1 MMVKKSTIQ
10 RSILGIGIILI
21 LTLTGVFNTFARE
34 MVIPEQL
41 SLNTVIIIGM
51 VGMLGY
57 AVAYP
62 LRQEKPL
69 VVMGNA
75 IVATLVLALVWIV
88 AVWFTTTVDTRF
100 VLQNLTGLNP
110 SPLTFGEA
118 VRFVPTET
126 DAVQLGGLATLIVF
140 CAMMG
145 AVSGFAV
152 LLPLRV
158 QQVLGIS
165 AVLTVVLSLVSSQIN
180 RIRTFPDAI
189 AFVIPFLVA
198 YEASWLLNRN
208 RVEKLPQW
216 ITMAIGFQIGAFV
229 AVVLLFLGNEDAFGR
244 GGSLRGIG
252 TAPQIIDMGM
262 RDLWWALILVL
273 GMAGVAG
280 ALAPKAERLA
290 HNVSLYFIAF
300 ITILGLL
307 NMAGRNLP
315 LHIPVLI
322 FILLVITVW
331 FAPPLGDR
339 ANRQFGELKRTDKWQ
354 GRFTFLLVLAGV
366 ILIAPQ
372 FMGVSLANNVNL
384 IILYAT
390 LGIGLNVMIG
400 YAGLLDLGF
409 VASIAIGAYTI
420 GILTG
425 PNILTCDGVAI
436 NPNLI
441 TLDEINALCTGR
453 IDFWGALP
461 IAVVLSAVTGML
473 LGVPV
478 LGLRGD
484 YLAIVTLGFGE
495 IVGRIIY
502 SDKFKPLVGG
512 AQGLSPIYPPKIFFP
527 QWESLL
533 PMPGMFDAV
542 NGSGVTI
549 LFGNAVSMFYLY
561 IFAFLLAIFVT
572 YRLSISRQGR
582 SWRALRADEDVAEA
596 MGIHTIRTK
605 LMAFGVSSAIGGLGG
620 AILVAQ
626 LQSVTPENY
635 KLAFS
640 INVLALVIIGG
651 MGSIPGVIL
660 GAVVLA
666 GLPELLRQLE
676 SYRLLAFGGLLVLV
690 MLVRPEGLLPPKP
703 PKLTEQA
710 RLLVH
715 PEPTGTD

>member
-1 MMVKKSTIQ
+1 MLTMIKKSTIQ
-10 RSILGIGIILI
+10 RTILGIGIILL
-21 LTLTGVFNTFARE
+21 LTLTGIFNTFANQ
-34 MVIPEQL
+34 MVVPEQL

-62 LRQEKPL
+62 LKQNKPL
-69 VVMGNA
+69 VIMGNA
-75 IVATLVLALVWIV
+75 IFGTLGLAVVWII
-88 AVWFTTTVDTRF
+88 AVWFTSTVDTRF

-110 SPLTFGEA
+110 SPLTFGET
-118 VRFVPTET
+118 VRFVATET
-126 DAVQLGGLATLIVF
+126 DAVQLGGLGMLVLF

-145 AVSGFAV
+145 AVAGFAV
-152 LLPLRV
+152 LLPMRL
-158 QQVLGIS
+158 QQIFGIS
-165 AVLTVVLSLVSSQIN
+165 AVLTVVFSLVSSQIG
-180 RIRTFPDAI
+180 RIITLPDAL
-189 AFVIPFLVA
+189 AFVIAFFVSYA
-198 YEASWLLNRN
+198 VSWLLNRG
-208 RVEKLPQW
+208 RELPNW
-216 ITMAIGFQIGAFV
+216 VAIVVGLVIGVGV
-229 AVVLLFLGNEDAFGR
+229 AVALLLIGNEEAFGR
-244 GGSLRGIG
+244 DGVLRGLG
-252 TAPQIIDMGM
+252 SRPQIIDMGV
-262 RDLWWALILVL
+262 RGLWWGLIAVL
-273 GMAGVAG
+273 GITGMAG
-280 ALAPKAERLA
+280 ALAPKAERLV
-290 HNVSLYFIAF
+290 HNMSIYFMAF
-300 ITILGLL
+300 MAVLGLL
-307 NMAGRNLP
+307 NTGGRSLP
-315 LHIPVLI
+315 LHIPLSIFAVL
-322 FILLVITVW
+322 VMTVTL
-331 FAPPLGDR
+331 APPLGDK
-339 ANRQFGELKRTDKWQ
+339 AEYVFRQLKRPDRRQ
-354 GRFTFLLVLAGV
+354 SRIVFLVALAGV
-366 ILIAPQ
+366 VLAAPQ

-441 TLDEINALCTGR
+441 TLEEINRICTGR

-527 QWESLL
+527 QWESPL
-533 PMPGMFDAV
+533 PMPSMFSSV
-542 NGSGVTI
+542 NGSGITI

-582 SWRALRADEDVAEA
+582 SWRALRADEDVAQA

-620 AILVAQ
+620 AILAAQ

-703 PKLTEQA
+703 PRLTEQA
-710 RLLVH
+710 RLLAH

>member
-1 MMVKKSTIQ
+1 MIKKSTIQ
-10 RSILGIGIILI
+10 RGILGIGIILT

-34 MVIPEQL
+34 MVIPGHL
-41 SLNTVIIIGM
+41 SLNTVIIIAM

-57 AVAYP
+57 GVAYP
-62 LRQEKPL
+62 LRRQKPL
-69 VVMGNA
+69 VIMGNA
-75 IVATLVLALVWIV
+75 ILATLALAVVWIV

-110 SPLTFGEA
+110 SPLTFGEI

-126 DAVQLGGLATLIVF
+126 GCVQLGGLLTLVVF

-145 AVSGFAV
+145 AISGGAV
-152 LLPLRV
+152 LLPLRI
-158 QQVLGIS
+158 QQIFGIS
-165 AVLTVVLSLVSSQIN
+165 IALTIVLSLLSNQIN
-180 RIRTFPDAI
+180 RIISFPDVMGL
-189 AFVIPFLVA
+189 VIPFGVA
-198 YEASWLLNRN
+198 YGVSWLLHRQSRGNISQIM
-208 RVEKLPQW
+208 LF
-216 ITMAIGFQIGAFV
+216 AIGFGIGVVVALALLAIGDEAAFSRE
-229 AVVLLFLGNEDAFGR
+229 GI
-244 GGSLRGIG
+244 LRGLG
-252 TAPQIIDMGM
+252 SAPQIIDMGI
-262 RDLWWALILVL
+262 RGLWWLLIIVL
-273 GMAGVAG
+273 GLAGVGG
-280 ALAPKAERLA
+280 ALAPRTEHLV
-290 HNVSLYFIAF
+290 HNMSLYFVTLI
-300 ITILGLL
+300 IILGLL
-307 NMAGRNLP
+307 NMGGRNLP
-315 LHIPVLI
+315 LHIPVVI
-322 FILLVITVW
+322 FVLLVITISL
-331 FAPPLGDR
+331 APPLGNV
-339 ANRQFGELKRTDKWQ
+339 AERQFDQLKQRDRWR
-354 GRFTFLLVLAGV
+354 GRVAFLVILAGV
-366 ILIAPQ
+366 VLVAPQ
-372 FMGVSLANNVNL
+372 YMGVSLANNVNL

-400 YAGLLDLGF
+400 FAGLLDLGF

-441 TLDEINALCTGR
+441 TLEEINALCTGR

-461 IAVVLSAVTGML
+461 IAVVVSAVTGML

-502 SDKFKPLVGG
+502 SDRFKPLVGG

-527 QWESLL
+527 QWETPL
-533 PMPGMFDAV
+533 PVPSMFSAV
-542 NGSGVTI
+542 NGSGITI

-561 IFAFLLAIFVT
+561 VIAFLLSIFIT
-572 YRLSISRQGR
+572 HRLSVSRQGR
-582 SWRALRADEDVAEA
+582 SWRALRADEDVAQA
-596 MGIHTIRTK
+596 MGIHKVRTK

-620 AILVAQ
+620 AILAAQ

-660 GAVVLA
+660 GAAVLA

-676 SYRLLAFGGLLVLV
+676 GYRLLAFGGLLVLV
-690 MLVRPEGLLPPKP
+690 MLVRPEGLLPPRP
-703 PKLTEQA
+703 PKLSEQA
-710 RLLVH
+710 RSLLH
-715 PEPTGTD
+715 PQPTGTD

>member
-1 MMVKKSTIQ
+1 MLTMIKKSTIQ
-10 RSILGIGIILI
+10 RTILGIGIILL
-21 LTLTGVFNTFARE
+21 LTLTGIFNTFANQ
-34 MVIPEQL
+34 MVVPEQL

-62 LRQEKPL
+62 LKQNKPL
-69 VVMGNA
+69 VIMGNA
-75 IVATLVLALVWIV
+75 IFGTLALAVVWIM
-88 AVWFTTTVDTRF
+88 AVWFTSTVDTRF

-110 SPLTFGEA
+110 SPLTFGEI
-118 VRFVPTET
+118 VRFVATET
-126 DAVQLGGLATLIVF
+126 DPVQLDGLGMLVLF

-145 AVSGFAV
+145 AVAGFAV
-152 LLPLRV
+152 LLPMRL
-158 QQVLGIS
+158 QQIFGIS
-165 AVLTVVLSLVSSQIN
+165 AVLTVVFSLVSSQIG
-180 RIRTFPDAI
+180 RIITLPDAL
-189 AFVIPFLVA
+189 AFVIAFFVSYA
-198 YEASWLLNRN
+198 VSWLLNRG
-208 RVEKLPQW
+208 RELPNW
-216 ITMAIGFQIGAFV
+216 IAIAVGLVIGVGV
-229 AVVLLFLGNEDAFGR
+229 AVALLLIGNEEAFGR
-244 GGSLRGIG
+244 DGVLRGLG
-252 TAPQIIDMGM
+252 SRPQIIDMGV
-262 RDLWWALILVL
+262 RDLWWGLIAVL
-273 GMAGVAG
+273 GITGMAG
-280 ALAPKAERLA
+280 ALAPKAERLV
-290 HNVSLYFIAF
+290 HNMSIYFMAF
-300 ITILGLL
+300 MAVLGLL
-307 NMAGRNLP
+307 NTGGRSLP
-315 LHIPVLI
+315 LHIPLSIFAVL
-322 FILLVITVW
+322 VMTVTL
-331 FAPPLGDR
+331 APPLGDK
-339 ANRQFGELKRTDKWQ
+339 AEHVFRQLKRPDRRQ
-354 GRFTFLLVLAGV
+354 SRVVFLVALAVVVLA
-366 ILIAPQ
+366 APQ

-441 TLDEINALCTGR
+441 TLEEINRICTGR

-527 QWESLL
+527 QWESPL
-533 PMPGMFDAV
+533 PIPSMFSGV
-542 NGSGVTI
+542 NGSGITI

-582 SWRALRADEDVAEA
+582 SWRALRADEDVAQA

-620 AILVAQ
+620 AILAAQ

-660 GAVVLA
+660 G
-666 GLPELLRQLE
+666 
-676 SYRLLAFGGLLVLV
+676 
-690 MLVRPEGLLPPKP
+690 
-703 PKLTEQA
+703 
-710 RLLVH
+710 
-715 PEPTGTD
+715 